1 MEMNKRGAELQKI
14 NLDVAHFDRR
24 VTTEAMNSASPEY
37 GEGKGVVQNAVMYPT
52 DQSLRDHREI
62 VISTPE
68 KFNLSHAAQRAL
80 KASAS
85 DESMDDTVK
94 AEVDNKT
101 ILAGI
106 KESTL
111 ERRTCNGLEASKA
124 LVDGFAKIDL
134 RVQEKAASGSR
145 AKASLYKTSFTK
157 QMENAK
163 FHLANNCTEWP
174 PSVGPMQIDTNE
186 KSTLFPG
193 FPKKQS
199 KQGTSHVESVFA
211 SSNQILG
218 WNTGLELAHCSILLH
233 FVHYLLGKRRGNCK
247 FIANFSADRIRGG
260 YPETGHDAFYL
271 EEEIC
276 AIFRSLG
283 MAVPA
288 GYERVI
294 SSPPTKLTFAVP
306 LAYLRSAFRAFQFAT
321 PAQPAERMQL
331 SVGPVHNE
339 LATVPMV
346 TVSKSMTPPAAT
358 ASQNPLMMM
367 FQQHQTNQAPVLG
380 GQPAFKRRQVTR
392 EEGHPIDPNTMA
404 ISATAVASSA
414 STASAAMAGAAIAC
428 GGQQSIAAF
437 AGSKKRP
444 IEASASSNER
454 KRLLFSLVIVCV
466 SSSLLFF
473 HFSLMPSSHKVKA
486 KKADGMLSY
495 IDRVRRTPI
504 QTRAGLVSDPNHP
517 QQSTLDLRI
526 KQEDVEES
534 PIDKHE
540 AQIETNESSIAVQ
553 YDASGIGSHVAQ
565 VQAERAEDIDAAQ
578 TAEERISLGG
588 DLPQPAPSTAQPS
601 LKVTGGCPA
610 GCSGNGVCNERLGR
624 CSCYAGWNG
633 LKCQDA
639 EPRHCNVNP
648 IKRSAAL
655 CDGVCDTTTG
665 LCYCNGSHPERPLS
679 MQCQTL
685 ETLPEKVRL
694 IHEHRTPQAIF
705 GPDGWCEAE
714 TTEVMVSQKKF
725 PSGTYNWNV
734 HQYVGDPLC
743 TCIHDG
749 YNVPSQFCMVRSKA
763 FCPRDCT
770 GNGKCNFGAC
780 ECNPGYYDADCSD
793 HAER

>member
-1 MEMNKRGAELQKI
+1 MKEVNLRNAEAKRLYALYIQEMAQCFNLIADCSLSDGMLKWDDNHETPGHIKSKEIKYLRVALNSQGELRIAKFSDSLTQAQFLTLFGEMVKEDQRVGRVAITIAASDKECCDNKIINTGRHGLGHHLSPLAMEMNKRGVELQKI

-85 DESMDDTVK
+85 YESMDDTVK

-134 RVQEKAASGSR
+134 RVQEKAASRSR

-163 FHLANNCTEWP
+163 IHLANNCTEWP
-174 PSVGPMQIDTNE
+174 PS
-186 KSTLFPG
+186 
-193 FPKKQS
+193 S

-339 LATVPMV
+339 LTTVPMV

-414 STASAAMAGAAIAC
+414 STASATTAGAAIAC

-444 IEASASSNER
+444 IQASASSNER
-454 KRLLFSLVIVCV
+454 KL
-466 SSSLLFF
+466 
-473 HFSLMPSSHKVKA
+473 
-486 KKADGMLSY
+486 
-495 IDRVRRTPI
+495 
-504 QTRAGLVSDPNHP
+504 
-517 QQSTLDLRI
+517 TLD
-526 KQEDVEES
+526 
-534 PIDKHE
+534 
-540 AQIETNESSIAVQ
+540 
-553 YDASGIGSHVAQ
+553 Y
-565 VQAERAEDIDAAQ
+565 
-578 TAEERISLGG
+578 
-588 DLPQPAPSTAQPS
+588 
-601 LKVTGGCPA
+601 
-610 GCSGNGVCNERLGR
+610 
-624 CSCYAGWNG
+624 
-633 LKCQDA
+633 
-639 EPRHCNVNP
+639 
-648 IKRSAAL
+648 
-655 CDGVCDTTTG
+655 
-665 LCYCNGSHPERPLS
+665 
-679 MQCQTL
+679 
-685 ETLPEKVRL
+685 
-694 IHEHRTPQAIF
+694 
-705 GPDGWCEAE
+705 
-714 TTEVMVSQKKF
+714 
-725 PSGTYNWNV
+725 
-734 HQYVGDPLC
+734 
-743 TCIHDG
+743 
-749 YNVPSQFCMVRSKA
+749 
-763 FCPRDCT
+763 
-770 GNGKCNFGAC
+770 
-780 ECNPGYYDADCSD
+780 
-793 HAER
+793 

>member
-1 MEMNKRGAELQKI
+1 MVKEDQRVGRVAITIAASDKECCDNKIINTGRHGLGHHLSPLAMEMNKRGAELQKI

-52 DQSLRDHREI
+52 NQSLRDHREI

-85 DESMDDTVK
+85 YESMDDTVK

-101 ILAGI
+101 ILAGV

-163 FHLANNCTEWP
+163 IHLANNCTEWP

-358 ASQNPLMMM
+358 
-367 FQQHQTNQAPVLG
+367 
-380 GQPAFKRRQVTR
+380 
-392 EEGHPIDPNTMA
+392 
-404 ISATAVASSA
+404 
-414 STASAAMAGAAIAC
+414 
-428 GGQQSIAAF
+428 
-437 AGSKKRP
+437 
-444 IEASASSNER
+444 
-454 KRLLFSLVIVCV
+454 
-466 SSSLLFF
+466 
-473 HFSLMPSSHKVKA
+473 
-486 KKADGMLSY
+486 
-495 IDRVRRTPI
+495 VRR
-504 QTRAGLVSDPNHP
+504 
-517 QQSTLDLRI
+517 
-526 KQEDVEES
+526 
-534 PIDKHE
+534 
-540 AQIETNESSIAVQ
+540 
-553 YDASGIGSHVAQ
+553 
-565 VQAERAEDIDAAQ
+565 
-578 TAEERISLGG
+578 
-588 DLPQPAPSTAQPS
+588 
-601 LKVTGGCPA
+601 
-610 GCSGNGVCNERLGR
+610 
-624 CSCYAGWNG
+624 
-633 LKCQDA
+633 
-639 EPRHCNVNP
+639 
-648 IKRSAAL
+648 
-655 CDGVCDTTTG
+655 
-665 LCYCNGSHPERPLS
+665 
-679 MQCQTL
+679 
-685 ETLPEKVRL
+685 
-694 IHEHRTPQAIF
+694 
-705 GPDGWCEAE
+705 
-714 TTEVMVSQKKF
+714 
-725 PSGTYNWNV
+725 
-734 HQYVGDPLC
+734 
-743 TCIHDG
+743 
-749 YNVPSQFCMVRSKA
+749 
-763 FCPRDCT
+763 
-770 GNGKCNFGAC
+770 
-780 ECNPGYYDADCSD
+780 
-793 HAER
+793 